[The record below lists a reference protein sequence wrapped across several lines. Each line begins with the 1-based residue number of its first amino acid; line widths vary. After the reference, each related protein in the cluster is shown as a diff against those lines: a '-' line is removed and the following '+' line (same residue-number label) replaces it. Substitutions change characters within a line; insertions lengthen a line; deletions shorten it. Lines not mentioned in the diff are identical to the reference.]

1 MQISKLFDLV
11 MLQFSFIQILINSI
25 NLKNL
30 LYKDLNRIQKNKT
43 LIMIVSLK

>member
-43 LIMIVSLK
+43 FNIAG

>member
-1 MQISKLFDLV
+1 MQISKLFDLA
-11 MLQFSFIQILINSI
+11 MLQFSFIRTLINSI

-43 LIMIVSLK
+43 FNIDG